1 MDIWTIVANLISPP
15 KPITDADIDKLKG
28 KAESLEQQAEKIE
41 EKRKLVERISR
52 AQTTINKAKDFIK
65 VSQIK

>member
-1 MDIWTIVANLISPP
+1 MDIWTIVSNWISPP
-15 KPITDADIDKLKG
+15 KPITDAEIEKLSQ
-28 KAESLEQQAEKIE
+28 KASDLEIQAQKIE
-41 EKRKLVERISR
+41 EKRKLVERISK